1 MICKNKLVLMYMD
14 RGAVMKTKV
23 HSFAFLME
31 IIIVIL
37 FFAASTTVCASFIV
51 KAKNKLVQTTQLQ
64 NDMLKAQSIVETLQA
79 DYQSNIE
86 EIFGLKKVNENYYQD
101 GNVIVEFEDDF
112 LSGKV
117 IIKSDNQLISE
128 LPFVLKGK

>member
-1 MICKNKLVLMYMD
+1 MD

>member
-1 MICKNKLVLMYMD
+1 MD

-37 FFAASTTVCASFIV
+37 FFAASTTVCVSFIV
-51 KAKNKLVQTTQLQ
+51 KAKNKQVQTTQLQ

-79 DYQSNIE
+79 DYQSDIE
-86 EIFGLKKVNENYYQD
+86 EIFGLKKVNENYYQG
-101 GNVIVEFEDDF
+101 GNVIVKFEDDF

-117 IIKSDNQLISE
+117 IIKSDDQLISE

>member
-1 MICKNKLVLMYMD
+1 
-14 RGAVMKTKV
+14 MKTKV

-37 FFAASTTVCASFIV
+37 FFFSSTTVCASFIV
-51 KAKNKLVQTTQLQ
+51 KAKNKQVQTTQLQ

-86 EIFGLKKVNENYYQD
+86 EIFGLKKVNENYYQG

>member
-1 MICKNKLVLMYMD
+1 
-14 RGAVMKTKV
+14 MKTKV

-51 KAKNKLVQTTQLQ
+51 KAKNKQVQTTQLQ

-79 DYQSNIE
+79 DYQSNI
-86 EIFGLKKVNENYYQD
+86 
-101 GNVIVEFEDDF
+101 
-112 LSGKV
+112 
-117 IIKSDNQLISE
+117 
-128 LPFVLKGK
+128 

>member
-1 MICKNKLVLMYMD
+1 
-14 RGAVMKTKV
+14 MKTKV

-37 FFAASTTVCASFIV
+37 FFAASTTVCVSFIV
-51 KAKNKLVQTTQLQ
+51 KAKNKQVQTTQLQ

-86 EIFGLKKVNENYYQD
+86 EIFGLKKVNENYYQG

-117 IIKSDNQLISE
+117 IIKSDNQLITE

>member
-1 MICKNKLVLMYMD
+1 MD

-79 DYQSNIE
+79 DYQSDIE
-86 EIFGLKKVNENYYQD
+86 EIFGLKKVNENYYQG

>member
-1 MICKNKLVLMYMD
+1 MD

-37 FFAASTTVCASFIV
+37 FFAASTTVCVSFIV
-51 KAKNKLVQTTQLQ
+51 KAKNKQVQTTQLQ

-86 EIFGLKKVNENYYQD
+86 EIFGLKKVNENYYQG
-101 GNVIVEFEDDF
+101 GNVIVKFEDDF

-117 IIKSDNQLISE
+117 IIKSDDQLISE